1 MGRVREGIDQRLAD
15 WLLAQPV
22 FFVATAPLG
31 ADGHINCSP
40 KGNRGEF
47 AVLGPNR
54 VAYLDQTGSGI
65 ETVAHIKEN
74 GRMVVMF
81 CAFEGPPRIVRL
93 HGRARV
99 AHPGS
104 DEFESLA
111 PSFEGS
117 DGVGVRSIV
126 VADLDRVSD
135 SCGYGVPFMDFRSH
149 RPTMDEWSERK
160 GPEGIHA
167 YWEDKNVSSVD
178 GLPGLAP
185 GTHTGREEAGGDTVG

>member
-1 MGRVREGIDQRLAD
+1 MGRIREGIDERLTD

-22 FFVATAPLG
+22 FFVATAPLD
-31 ADGHINCSP
+31 AVGHINCSP
-40 KGNRGEF
+40 KGNRGEL

-65 ETVAHIKEN
+65 ETVAHVTEN
-74 GRMVVMF
+74 GRIVLMF

-99 AHPGS
+99 ARPGS
-104 DEFESLA
+104 GEFESLSGA
-111 PSFEGS
+111 FGS
-117 DGVGVRSIV
+117 SGGVGVRSIV
-126 VADLDRVSD
+126 VADLNRVSD

-167 YWEDKNVSSVD
+167 YWEEKNASSVD

-185 GTHTGREEAGGDTVG
+185 REAGGDTVG